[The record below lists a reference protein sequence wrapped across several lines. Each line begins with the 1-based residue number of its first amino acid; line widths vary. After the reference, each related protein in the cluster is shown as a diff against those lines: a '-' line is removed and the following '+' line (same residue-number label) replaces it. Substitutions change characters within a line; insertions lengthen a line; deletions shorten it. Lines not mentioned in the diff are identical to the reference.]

1 RQTKI
6 VMHPLPGA
14 TRGHGHPAI
23 ENPASANLKSMKD
36 ACAGVPAN
44 PWCPE
49 HLHSDSNSYDS

>member
-1 RQTKI
+1 
-6 VMHPLPGA
+6 MHPLPGA

-49 HLHSDSNSYDS
+49 HLHSDSNSYGS